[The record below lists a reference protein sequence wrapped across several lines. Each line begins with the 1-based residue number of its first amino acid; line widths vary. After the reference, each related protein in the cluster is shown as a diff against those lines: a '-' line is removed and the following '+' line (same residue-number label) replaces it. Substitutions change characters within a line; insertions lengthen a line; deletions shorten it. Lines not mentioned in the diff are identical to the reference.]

1 MSSARDKLLKANK
14 ENKAARGNTST
25 DNTIYTDY
33 TNREID
39 TEKNKLI
46 TEQKEVEEIKEAKEI
61 KEVEYNKENNEPKTF
76 DFVISPSEKNS
87 VAYKTARIPVNYNIT
102 QLASNVVF
110 VKSKQDGITLSEEMD
125 KIFRGLMEKEQKNP
139 SKVEISFENVKRTKR
154 KGDRVKASFVLH
166 KDVIDFINNESRRRL
181 MNMSEFV
188 ESILESFAK

>member
-46 TEQKEVEEIKEAKEI
+46 TEQKEVEEIKEN

-87 VAYKTARIPVNYNIT
+87 VAYKAARIPVNYNIT

-125 KIFRGLMEKEQKNP
+125 KIFRELMEKEQKNP

-166 KDVIDFINNESRRRL
+166 KDIIDFINNESRRRL